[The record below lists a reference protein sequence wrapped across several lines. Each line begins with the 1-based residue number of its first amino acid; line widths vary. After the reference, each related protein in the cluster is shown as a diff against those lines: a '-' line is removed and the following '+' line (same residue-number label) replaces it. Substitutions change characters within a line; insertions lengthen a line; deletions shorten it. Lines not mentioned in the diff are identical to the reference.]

1 MKVIAMIDSFK
12 GSATS
17 EELNQAA
24 LKGFPV
30 KWEKESIPIA
40 DGGEGTMAA
49 LFAAYGGQYKSVT
62 SVGPLGEERVVS
74 YLLTT
79 INQKRIAIIEC
90 AAIIGIQLLD
100 PSDQTTRQASSYG
113 LGLLIAD
120 AINEKVAQI
129 YVTLGGSATTDGGL
143 GLLEALGAE
152 LMYQPAEDAR
162 NPLLTI
168 NYFSI
173 TAVQKLLSGI
183 ELLVLA
189 DVTNPY
195 TGAEGFATTFG
206 PQKGALPQTVQV
218 LEQQAKKVAYFVQQ
232 EYQIDLNGIAG
243 TGAAGGIGGATV
255 LLGGQIC
262 PGFMTIA
269 KLLKLETR
277 ISDAT
282 LIITG
287 EGRFD
292 RQTAAGKVP
301 LGVAKIAQPHAI
313 PVVALCGQREPDLGE
328 IGQYFAGIFSIQ
340 PGPLLLDEAMKK
352 SVTLANMA
360 ETAQA
365 IAMFHEKITRANHG
379 DGGGNGS
386 F

>member
-30 KWEKESIPIA
+30 QWEKESIPIA

-152 LMYQPAEDAR
+152 LMYQPAADAR

-173 TAVQKLLSGI
+173 TAV
-183 ELLVLA
+183 
-189 DVTNPY
+189 
-195 TGAEGFATTFG
+195 
-206 PQKGALPQTVQV
+206 
-218 LEQQAKKVAYFVQQ
+218 
-232 EYQIDLNGIAG
+232 
-243 TGAAGGIGGATV
+243 
-255 LLGGQIC
+255 
-262 PGFMTIA
+262 
-269 KLLKLETR
+269 
-277 ISDAT
+277 
-282 LIITG
+282 
-287 EGRFD
+287 
-292 RQTAAGKVP
+292 
-301 LGVAKIAQPHAI
+301 
-313 PVVALCGQREPDLGE
+313 
-328 IGQYFAGIFSIQ
+328 
-340 PGPLLLDEAMKK
+340 
-352 SVTLANMA
+352 
-360 ETAQA
+360 
-365 IAMFHEKITRANHG
+365 
-379 DGGGNGS
+379 
-386 F
+386 

>member
-1 MKVIAMIDSFK
+1 
-12 GSATS
+12 
-17 EELNQAA
+17 
-24 LKGFPV
+24 
-30 KWEKESIPIA
+30 
-40 DGGEGTMAA
+40 MAA

-152 LMYQPAEDAR
+152 LMYQPAADAH

-183 ELLVLA
+183 ELLV
-189 DVTNPY
+189 
-195 TGAEGFATTFG
+195 
-206 PQKGALPQTVQV
+206 
-218 LEQQAKKVAYFVQQ
+218 
-232 EYQIDLNGIAG
+232 
-243 TGAAGGIGGATV
+243 
-255 LLGGQIC
+255 
-262 PGFMTIA
+262 
-269 KLLKLETR
+269 
-277 ISDAT
+277 
-282 LIITG
+282 
-287 EGRFD
+287 
-292 RQTAAGKVP
+292 
-301 LGVAKIAQPHAI
+301 
-313 PVVALCGQREPDLGE
+313 
-328 IGQYFAGIFSIQ
+328 
-340 PGPLLLDEAMKK
+340 
-352 SVTLANMA
+352 
-360 ETAQA
+360 
-365 IAMFHEKITRANHG
+365 
-379 DGGGNGS
+379 
-386 F
+386 

>member
-17 EELNQAA
+17 EELNHAA
-24 LKGFPV
+24 LKGFSGEW
-30 KWEKESIPIA
+30 KKESIPIA

-49 LFAAYGGQYKSVT
+49 LFAAYGGSYKTVA
-62 SVGPLGEERVVS
+62 SVGPLGEERLVS

-79 INQKRIAIIEC
+79 IDQKRVAIIEC

-100 PSDQTTRQASSYG
+100 PTDKTTRQASSYG

-120 AINEKVAQI
+120 AINEKVAKI

-143 GLLEALGAE
+143 GLLKALGAE
-152 LMYQPAEDAR
+152 MSNQPTADP
-162 NPLLTI
+162 NPLLSVSH
-168 NYFSI
+168 FSL
-173 TAVQKLLSGI
+173 AKVRRLFAGI
-183 ELLVLA
+183 ELLALA

-195 TGAEGFATTFG
+195 TGEEGFATIFG
-206 PQKGALPQTVQV
+206 PQKGASPQTVQE
-218 LEQQAKKVAYFVQQ
+218 LEQQAKKVASFVKQK
-232 EYQIDLNGIAG
+232 YDLDLNEIAG
-243 TGAAGGIGGATV
+243 TGAAGGIGGGIV

-277 ISDAT
+277 ISDAS

-301 LGVAKIAQPHAI
+301 MGVAKIAQSHGI
-313 PVVALCGQREPDLGE
+313 PVVALCGQRESNLGG
-328 IGQYFAGIFSIQ
+328 ILPYFAGIFSIQ
-340 PGPLLLDEAMKK
+340 SGPILLKKAMKK
-352 SVTLANMA
+352 SVTLANMT

-365 IAMFHEKITRANHG
+365 VAAFYGKIANVNS
-379 DGGGNGS
+379 DGNGS
-386 F
+386 A